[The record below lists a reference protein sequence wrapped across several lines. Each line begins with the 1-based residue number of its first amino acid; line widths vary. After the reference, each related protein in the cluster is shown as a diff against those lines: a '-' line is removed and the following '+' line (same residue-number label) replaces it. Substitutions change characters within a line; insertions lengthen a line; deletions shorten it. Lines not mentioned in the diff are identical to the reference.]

1 MCTGEPAVPDQ
12 HHEGGGHL
20 PQDQVLPHQA
30 AATGAD
36 IAIVEGVAVLL
47 LVDLAIVKDSWL
59 GKLSLLARKRSNL
72 NVVLL
77 NVEMEQV

>member
-12 HHEGGGHL
+12 YHEGGGHL

-47 LVDLAIVKDSWL
+47 LVI
-59 GKLSLLARKRSNL
+59 
-72 NVVLL
+72 
-77 NVEMEQV
+77 

>member
-1 MCTGEPAVPDQ
+1 MCAGEPAVPDQ

-30 AATGAD
+30 AATGAA
-36 IAIVEGVAVLL
+36 IAMVEGVAALL
-47 LVDLAIVKDSWL
+47 LVNLGMVKDSWL
-59 GKLSLLARKRSNL
+59 GWSSLLARNGSNL

>member
-1 MCTGEPAVPDQ
+1 MCAGEPAVPDQ

-30 AATGAD
+30 AATGAA

-47 LVDLAIVKDSWL
+47 MVIYVAMVGQRFLAGQVKF
-59 GKLSLLARKRSNL
+59 ARQ
-72 NVVLL
+72 
-77 NVEMEQV
+77 E

>member
-30 AATGAD
+30 AATGA
-36 IAIVEGVAVLL
+36 IVEGVAVLL
-47 LVDLAIVKDSWL
+47 LVDLAMVKDSWL
-59 GKLSLLARKRSNL
+59 GKFARQEWIQS
-72 NVVLL
+72 
-77 NVEMEQV
+77 

>member
-1 MCTGEPAVPDQ
+1 MVVHGYGQTDQ

-36 IAIVEGVAVLL
+36 IAIVEGVAVLF
-47 LVDLAIVKDSWL
+47 LVI
-59 GKLSLLARKRSNL
+59 
-72 NVVLL
+72 
-77 NVEMEQV
+77 

>member
-1 MCTGEPAVPDQ
+1 MRAGEPAVPDQ

-20 PQDQVLPHQA
+20 PQDQVLPHQT
-30 AATGAD
+30 AATGAG

-47 LVDLAIVKDSWL
+47 LVDLAMVKDSWL
-59 GKLSLLARKRSNL
+59 GKLSLLARKGSNL

-77 NVEMEQV
+77 NVELEQV